1 MGLRRLRC
9 SLAADVRTT
18 FKALF
23 SGRVSEE
30 CPALTMFG
38 PAVLLDSLPLRPKSS
53 GAARFVTRCS
63 LSALSDARN
72 AFVLRG
78 WWVVSDICVY
88 LRDLRLLRDGWV
100 EIRNPKSE
108 IRNQMPPPF
117 SKRSVFGLD
126 CEMTAPGATSLV
138 SHTLPPITAPL
149 PMVTRPRMVAPE

>member
-1 MGLRRLRC
+1 M
-9 SLAADVRTT
+9 A
-18 FKALF
+18 
-23 SGRVSEE
+23 
-30 CPALTMFG
+30 
-38 PAVLLDSLPLRPKSS
+38 
-53 GAARFVTRCS
+53 
-63 LSALSDARN
+63 
-72 AFVLRG
+72 
-78 WWVVSDICVY
+78 SDIYVY